1 MMTFPSFH
9 KKSRRYSKLGLAPG
23 TVKYIG
29 DRKDGRQIVSLVEFD
44 KDHCNSMVLD
54 TNMAVESFFLKE
66 SESQWL
72 NIVGLTNETFIRTFG
87 NSLNLNLL
95 TLESVVD
102 THQRPKID
110 DFDHYLF
117 GVFKM
122 VYFDDHAS
130 LKYEHLAMVLLEGK
144 LITFQEEEED
154 VFNGV
159 RTRLSQEASRIRQRG
174 ADYLFFALLDAV
186 VDHYF
191 IALEQLGLR
200 LDQLEDMVY
209 HNSEASQGQEIQK
222 LKKEILKLRQHI
234 YPSKDLVQ
242 KLLHSSHP
250 LITEE
255 TKVFLRD
262 LSDQSAEINETLQL
276 YREMSTNLMELHM
289 STMGNKMNEVMK
301 VLTIMA
307 SIFIPLTFI
316 AGIYGMNFDHM
327 PELHWKFG
335 YPMVWIL
342 MGSCLI
348 GMLLYFKKKKW
359 M

>member
-1 MMTFPSFH
+1 MMTFAAFH

-29 DRKDGRQIVSLVEFD
+29 ERKDQKHIVLLIEFD
-44 KDHCNSMVLD
+44 KDHCNSSVLD
-54 TNMAVESFFLKE
+54 TNKALETFFPNEPK
-66 SESQWL
+66 SQWF
-72 NIVGLTNETFIRTFG
+72 NIVGLTDESFIKTLG

-122 VYFDDHAS
+122 VYFDDNAS
-130 LKYEHLAMVLLEGK
+130 LKYEHLAMVLIEGK
-144 LITFQEEEED
+144 LITFQEVEED

-191 IALEQLGLR
+191 IALEQLGLK
-200 LDQLEDMVY
+200 LDELEDMVY
-209 HNSEASQGQEIQK
+209 YNPEASQGQKIQK

-242 KLLHSSHP
+242 KLLNSTHP
-250 LITEE
+250 LIKEE

-262 LSDQSAEINETLQL
+262 LSDQCAEINETLQL

-342 MGSCLI
+342 MGSCFI
-348 GMLLYFKKKKW
+348 GMLLYFKMKKW

>member
-1 MMTFPSFH
+1 MMTFAAYH

-29 DRKDGRQIVSLVEFD
+29 ERKDQKHIVSLIEFD
-44 KDHCNSMVLD
+44 KDHCNSSVLD
-54 TNMAVESFFLKE
+54 TNKALETFFPNEPK
-66 SESQWL
+66 SQWF
-72 NIVGLTNETFIRTFG
+72 NIVGLTDESFIKTLG

-122 VYFDDHAS
+122 VYFDDNAS
-130 LKYEHLAMVLLEGK
+130 LKYEHLAMVLIEGK
-144 LITFQEEEED
+144 LITFQEVEED

-191 IALEQLGLR
+191 IALEQLGLK
-200 LDQLEDMVY
+200 LDELEDMVY
-209 HNSEASQGQEIQK
+209 YNPEASQGQKIQK

-242 KLLHSSHP
+242 KLLNSTHP
-250 LITEE
+250 LIKEE

-262 LSDQSAEINETLQL
+262 LSDQCAEINETLQL

-342 MGSCLI
+342 MGSCFI
-348 GMLLYFKKKKW
+348 GMLLYFKMKKW

>member
-1 MMTFPSFH
+1 
-9 KKSRRYSKLGLAPG
+9 
-23 TVKYIG
+23 
-29 DRKDGRQIVSLVEFD
+29 
-44 KDHCNSMVLD
+44 
-54 TNMAVESFFLKE
+54 
-66 SESQWL
+66 
-72 NIVGLTNETFIRTFG
+72 
-87 NSLNLNLL
+87 
-95 TLESVVD
+95 
-102 THQRPKID
+102 
-110 DFDHYLF
+110 
-117 GVFKM
+117 M
-122 VYFDDHAS
+122 VYFDDQAS

-144 LITFQEEEED
+144 LITFQEVEED

-159 RTRLSQEASRIRQRG
+159 RTRLSQEGSRIRQRG

-191 IALEQLGLR
+191 IAIEQLGLR
-200 LDQLEDMVY
+200 LDSLEDMVY
-209 HNSEASQGQEIQK
+209 HNSEASHGQEIQK

-234 YPSKDLVQ
+234 YPTKDLVQ
-242 KLLHSSHP
+242 KLLNSSHP
-250 LITEE
+250 LIKEE

-262 LSDQSAEINETLQL
+262 LSDQCTEINETLQL
-276 YREMSTNLMELHM
+276 YREMSTNLMDLHM

-327 PELHWKFG
+327 PELHWKYG
-335 YPMVWIL
+335 YTMVWIL

-348 GMLLYFKKKKW
+348 GMLFYFKKKKW

>member
-1 MMTFPSFH
+1 MMTFAAFH

-29 DRKDGRQIVSLVEFD
+29 ERKDQKHIVSLIEFN
-44 KDHCNSMVLD
+44 KDHCNSSVLD
-54 TNMAVESFFLKE
+54 TNKALETFFPNEPK
-66 SESQWL
+66 SQWF
-72 NIVGLTNETFIRTFG
+72 NIVGLTDESFIKTLG

-122 VYFDDHAS
+122 VYFDDNAS
-130 LKYEHLAMVLLEGK
+130 LKYEHLAMVLIDGK
-144 LITFQEEEED
+144 LITFQEVEED

-191 IALEQLGLR
+191 IALEQLGLK
-200 LDQLEDMVY
+200 LDELEDMVY
-209 HNSEASQGQEIQK
+209 YNPEASQGQKIQK

-242 KLLHSSHP
+242 KLLNSTHP
-250 LITEE
+250 LIKEE

-262 LSDQSAEINETLQL
+262 LSDQCAEINETLQL

-342 MGSCLI
+342 MGSCFI
-348 GMLLYFKKKKW
+348 GMLLYFKMKKW

>member
-1 MMTFPSFH
+1 MMTFAAFH

-29 DRKDGRQIVSLVEFD
+29 ERKDQKHIVSLIEFD
-44 KDHCNSMVLD
+44 KDHCNSSVLD
-54 TNMAVESFFLKE
+54 TNKVLETFFPNEPK
-66 SESQWL
+66 SQWF
-72 NIVGLTNETFIRTFG
+72 NIVGLTDESFIKTLG

-122 VYFDDHAS
+122 VYFDDNAS
-130 LKYEHLAMVLLEGK
+130 LKYEHLAMVLIEGK
-144 LITFQEEEED
+144 LITFQEVEED

-191 IALEQLGLR
+191 IALEQLGLK
-200 LDQLEDMVY
+200 LDELEDMVY
-209 HNSEASQGQEIQK
+209 YNPEASQGQKIQK

-242 KLLHSSHP
+242 KLLNSTHP
-250 LITEE
+250 LIKEE

-262 LSDQSAEINETLQL
+262 LSDQCAEINETLQL

-342 MGSCLI
+342 MGSCFI
-348 GMLLYFKKKKW
+348 GMLLYFKMKKW

>member
-1 MMTFPSFH
+1 MMTFAAFH

-29 DRKDGRQIVSLVEFD
+29 ERKDQKHIVSLIEFD
-44 KDHCNSMVLD
+44 KDHCNSSVLD
-54 TNMAVESFFLKE
+54 TNKALETFFPNEPK
-66 SESQWL
+66 SQWF
-72 NIVGLTNETFIRTFG
+72 NIVGLTDESFIKTLG

-122 VYFDDHAS
+122 VYFDDNAS
-130 LKYEHLAMVLLEGK
+130 LKYEHLAMVLIEGK
-144 LITFQEEEED
+144 LITFQEVEED

-191 IALEQLGLR
+191 IALEQLGLK
-200 LDQLEDMVY
+200 LDELEDMVY
-209 HNSEASQGQEIQK
+209 YNPEASQGQKIQK
-222 LKKEILKLRQHI
+222 LKKEILKFRQHI

-242 KLLHSSHP
+242 KLLNSTHP
-250 LITEE
+250 LIKEE

-262 LSDQSAEINETLQL
+262 LSDQCAEINETLQL

-342 MGSCLI
+342 MGSCFI
-348 GMLLYFKKKKW
+348 GMLLYFKMKKW

>member
-1 MMTFPSFH
+1 MTFTSFH

-29 DRKDGRQIVSLVEFD
+29 ERKDQKHIVSLVEFD
-44 KDHCNSMVLD
+44 KDHCNSSVLD
-54 TNMAVESFFLKE
+54 TNKALETYFLNETKT
-66 SESQWL
+66 QWL
-72 NIVGLTNETFIRTFG
+72 NIAGLTDESFIKTLG

-122 VYFDDHAS
+122 VYFDDNAS

-144 LITFQEEEED
+144 LITFQEVEED

-159 RTRLSQEASRIRQRG
+159 RTRLSQEVSRIRQRG

-191 IALEQLGLR
+191 IALEQLGLK

-209 HNSEASQGQEIQK
+209 YNSEPSQGQKIQK

-242 KLLHSSHP
+242 KLLNSTHP
-250 LITEE
+250 LIKEE

-262 LSDQSAEINETLQL
+262 LSDQCAEINETLQL

-316 AGIYGMNFDHM
+316 AGIYGMNFENM

-335 YPMVWIL
+335 YPLVWIL
-342 MGSCLI
+342 MGSCFI
-348 GMLLYFKKKKW
+348 GMLIYFKLKKW

>member
-1 MMTFPSFH
+1 MTFTSFY

-29 DRKDGRQIVSLVEFD
+29 ERKDQKHIVSLVEFD
-44 KDHCNSMVLD
+44 KDHCNSSVLD
-54 TNMAVESFFLKE
+54 TNKALETYFLNETKT
-66 SESQWL
+66 QWL
-72 NIVGLTNETFIRTFG
+72 NIVGLTDESFIKTLG

-122 VYFDDHAS
+122 VYFDDNAS

-144 LITFQEEEED
+144 LITFQEVEED

-159 RTRLSQEASRIRQRG
+159 RTRLSQEISRIRQRG

-191 IALEQLGLR
+191 IALEQLGLK

-209 HNSEASQGQEIQK
+209 YNSEPSQGQKIQK

-242 KLLHSSHP
+242 KLLNSTHP
-250 LITEE
+250 LIKEE

-262 LSDQSAEINETLQL
+262 LSDQCAEINETLQL

-316 AGIYGMNFDHM
+316 AGIYGMNFENM

-335 YPMVWIL
+335 YPLVWIL
-342 MGSCLI
+342 MGSCFI
-348 GMLLYFKKKKW
+348 GMLIYFKLKKW

>member
-1 MMTFPSFH
+1 MTFTSFY

-29 DRKDGRQIVSLVEFD
+29 ERKDQKHIVSLVEFD
-44 KDHCNSMVLD
+44 KDHCNSSVLD
-54 TNMAVESFFLKE
+54 TNKALETYFLNETKT
-66 SESQWL
+66 QWL
-72 NIVGLTNETFIRTFG
+72 NIVGLTDESFIKTLG

-122 VYFDDHAS
+122 VYFDDNAS

-144 LITFQEEEED
+144 LITFQEVEED

-159 RTRLSQEASRIRQRG
+159 RTRLSQEISRIRQRG

-191 IALEQLGLR
+191 IALEQLGLK

-209 HNSEASQGQEIQK
+209 YNSEPSQGQKIQK

-242 KLLHSSHP
+242 KLLNSTHP
-250 LITEE
+250 LIKEE

-262 LSDQSAEINETLQL
+262 LSDQCAEINETIQL

-316 AGIYGMNFDHM
+316 AGIYGMNFENM

-335 YPMVWIL
+335 YPLVWIL
-342 MGSCLI
+342 MGSCFI
-348 GMLLYFKKKKW
+348 GMLIYFKLKKW

>member
-1 MMTFPSFH
+1 MMTFAAFH

-29 DRKDGRQIVSLVEFD
+29 ERKDQKHIVSLIEFD
-44 KDHCNSMVLD
+44 KDHCNSSVLD
-54 TNMAVESFFLKE
+54 TNKALETFFPNKPK
-66 SESQWL
+66 SQWF
-72 NIVGLTNETFIRTFG
+72 NIVGLTDESFIKTLG

-122 VYFDDHAS
+122 VYFDDNAS
-130 LKYEHLAMVLLEGK
+130 LKYEHLAMVLIEGK
-144 LITFQEEEED
+144 LITFQEVEED

-191 IALEQLGLR
+191 IALEQLGLK
-200 LDQLEDMVY
+200 LDELEDMVY
-209 HNSEASQGQEIQK
+209 YNPEASQGQKIQK

-242 KLLHSSHP
+242 KLLNSTHP
-250 LITEE
+250 LIKEE

-262 LSDQSAEINETLQL
+262 LSDQCAEINETLQL

-342 MGSCLI
+342 MGSCFI
-348 GMLLYFKKKKW
+348 GMLLYFKMKKW

>member
-1 MMTFPSFH
+1 MMTFAAFH

-29 DRKDGRQIVSLVEFD
+29 ERKDQKHIVSLIEFD
-44 KDHCNSMVLD
+44 KDHCNSSVLD
-54 TNMAVESFFLKE
+54 INKALETFFPYEPK
-66 SESQWL
+66 SQWF
-72 NIVGLTNETFIRTFG
+72 NIVGLTDESFIKTLG

-122 VYFDDHAS
+122 VYFDDNAS
-130 LKYEHLAMVLLEGK
+130 LKYEHLAMVLIEGK
-144 LITFQEEEED
+144 LITFQEVEED

-191 IALEQLGLR
+191 IALEQLGLK
-200 LDQLEDMVY
+200 LDELEDMVY
-209 HNSEASQGQEIQK
+209 YNPEASQGQKIQK

-242 KLLHSSHP
+242 KLLNSSHP
-250 LITEE
+250 LIKGE

-262 LSDQSAEINETLQL
+262 LSDQCAEINETLQL

-342 MGSCLI
+342 MGSCFI
-348 GMLLYFKKKKW
+348 GMLLYFKMKKW

>member
-1 MMTFPSFH
+1 MTFPSFH

-29 DRKDGRQIVSLVEFD
+29 DKKEGSHSVALIEFD
-44 KDHCNSMVLD
+44 QDHCNSIEVD
-54 TNMAVESFFLKE
+54 TSLAVGAFFKQE
-66 SESQWL
+66 SETQWL
-72 NIVGLTNETFIRTFG
+72 NIVGLTDEAFIKALG
-87 NSLNLNLL
+87 SSLSLNLLS
-95 TLESVVD
+95 LESIVD

-122 VYFDDHAS
+122 VYFDDQAS

-144 LITFQEEEED
+144 LITFQEVEED

-159 RTRLSQEASRIRQRG
+159 RTRLSQEGSRIRQRG

-191 IALEQLGLR
+191 IAIEQLGLR
-200 LDQLEDMVY
+200 LDSLEDMVY
-209 HNSEASQGQEIQK
+209 HNSEASHGQEIQK

-234 YPSKDLVQ
+234 YSTKDLVQ
-242 KLLHSSHP
+242 KLLNSSHP
-250 LITEE
+250 LIKEE

-262 LSDQSAEINETLQL
+262 LSDQCTEINETLQL
-276 YREMSTNLMELHM
+276 YREMSTNLMDLHM

-327 PELHWKFG
+327 PELHWKYG
-335 YPMVWIL
+335 YTMVWIL
-342 MGSCLI
+342 MGSCFI
-348 GMLLYFKKKKW
+348 GMLFYFKKKKW

>member
-1 MMTFPSFH
+1 MMTFAAFH

-29 DRKDGRQIVSLVEFD
+29 ERKDQKHIVSLIEFD
-44 KDHCNSMVLD
+44 KDHCNSSVLD
-54 TNMAVESFFLKE
+54 TNKALETFFPNKPK
-66 SESQWL
+66 SQWF
-72 NIVGLTNETFIRTFG
+72 NIVGLTDESFIKTLG

-122 VYFDDHAS
+122 VYFDDNAS
-130 LKYEHLAMVLLEGK
+130 LKYEHLAMVLIEGK
-144 LITFQEEEED
+144 LITFQEVEED

-191 IALEQLGLR
+191 IALEQLGLK
-200 LDQLEDMVY
+200 LDELEDMVY
-209 HNSEASQGQEIQK
+209 YNPEASQGQKIQK

-242 KLLHSSHP
+242 KLLNSTHP
-250 LITEE
+250 LIKEE

-262 LSDQSAEINETLQL
+262 LSDQCAEINETLQL
-276 YREMSTNLMELHM
+276 YREMSANLMELHM

-342 MGSCLI
+342 MGSCFI
-348 GMLLYFKKKKW
+348 GMLLYFKMKKW

>member
-1 MMTFPSFH
+1 
-9 KKSRRYSKLGLAPG
+9 
-23 TVKYIG
+23 
-29 DRKDGRQIVSLVEFD
+29 
-44 KDHCNSMVLD
+44 
-54 TNMAVESFFLKE
+54 
-66 SESQWL
+66 
-72 NIVGLTNETFIRTFG
+72 
-87 NSLNLNLL
+87 
-95 TLESVVD
+95 
-102 THQRPKID
+102 
-110 DFDHYLF
+110 
-117 GVFKM
+117 M

-242 KLLHSSHP
+242 KLMHSSHP

-262 LSDQSAEINETLQL
+262 LSDQCVEINETLQL

-359 M
+359 I

>member
-1 MMTFPSFH
+1 MMTFAAFH

-29 DRKDGRQIVSLVEFD
+29 ERKDQKHIVSLIEFD
-44 KDHCNSMVLD
+44 KDHCNSSVLD
-54 TNMAVESFFLKE
+54 TNKALETFLPNEPK
-66 SESQWL
+66 SQWF
-72 NIVGLTNETFIRTFG
+72 NIVGLTDESFIKTLG

-122 VYFDDHAS
+122 VYFDDNAS
-130 LKYEHLAMVLLEGK
+130 LKYEHLAMVLIEGK
-144 LITFQEEEED
+144 LITFQEVEED

-191 IALEQLGLR
+191 IALEQLGLKI
-200 LDQLEDMVY
+200 DELEDMVY
-209 HNSEASQGQEIQK
+209 YNPEASQGQKIQK

-242 KLLHSSHP
+242 KLLNSTHP
-250 LITEE
+250 LIKEE

-262 LSDQSAEINETLQL
+262 LSDQCAEINETLQL

-342 MGSCLI
+342 MGSCFI
-348 GMLLYFKKKKW
+348 GMLLYFKMKKW